1 MENMP
6 FSVLMPVYFK
16 ENPEYLHS
24 AINSLLHQTLLPS
37 EIVIV
42 EDGPLTDALYEVIQE
57 FKNNHQDLF
66 TIIRLP
72 KNGGMG
78 VAMDTGLKQC
88 KYSWVARMDSDDL
101 SRHDRFEKQVKY
113 LQSHPGIDALGGWIE
128 EFRHN
133 TGDLKQVRHLPLTH
147 DDIKHFAKTRNPINH
162 MTVMFHK
169 DKAIK
174 AGGYWHFR
182 VLEDY
187 HLWYKMLLQG
197 CNFSN
202 LPDILVDARVG
213 NNMLGRRKGIP
224 YLKREIAFFK
234 EMYSSGF
241 ISEYQFCKAVIGRA
255 IMKIIPLR
263 ILERLYTLILRSKK

>member
-101 SRHDRFEKQVKY
+101 SRLDRFEKQVKY
-113 LQSHPGIDALGGWIE
+113 LQSHPGVDALGGWIE
-128 EFRHN
+128 GFRHN
-133 TGDLKQVRHLPLTH
+133 TGDKTFRQNKEPDKPH
-147 DDIKHFAKTRNPINH
+147 DRNVP
-162 MTVMFHK
+162 
-169 DKAIK
+169 
-174 AGGYWHFR
+174 
-182 VLEDY
+182 
-187 HLWYKMLLQG
+187 
-197 CNFSN
+197 
-202 LPDILVDARVG
+202 
-213 NNMLGRRKGIP
+213 
-224 YLKREIAFFK
+224 
-234 EMYSSGF
+234 
-241 ISEYQFCKAVIGRA
+241 
-255 IMKIIPLR
+255 
-263 ILERLYTLILRSKK
+263 